1 VTCIKS
7 EAFKSKN
14 IIDIKYLIVSR
25 GMKVIAVRQV
35 VVLKTR
41 GLRRGDTLKYKITYG
56 LFNIMFK

>member
-25 GMKVIAVRQV
+25 GMKVFAVRQV